1 MLPSLAD
8 ASRIFAAKRTRP
20 PPPPPPIAGRA
31 LARTLKALNDRFGQ
45 GADGLKARWSE
56 IVGAALARRTEP
68 VKLVKPRAGGGAAL
82 EIRVEGPSAAL
93 VQHQAAE
100 ILERVNLF
108 LGPGAATRLRII
120 QGPLRGPP
128 PLGRPTPGAARRRVK
143 APLDAAEEQ
152 ALAQSLEALP
162 EGRLKG
168 ALTRLGREVM
178 REAIREAGAKR

>member
-8 ASRIFAAKRTRP
+8 ASRILSAKRTRP

-31 LARTLKALNDRFGQ
+31 LTRTLKALNDRFGQ
-45 GADGLKARWSE
+45 GAEGLKARWSE
-56 IVGAALARRTEP
+56 IVGAAIARRTEP
-68 VKLVKPRAGGGAAL
+68 VKLTNPKSGGAAL
-82 EIRVEGPSAAL
+82 EIRVDGPSAAL
-93 VQHQAAE
+93 VQHQAPE

-108 LGPGAATRLRII
+108 LGPGAVTRLRII
-120 QGPLRGPP
+120 QGPLRGAP
-128 PLGRPTPGAARRRVK
+128 PLGRPPAGAARRRVK

-162 EGRLKG
+162 EGRLKA

-178 REAIREAGAKR
+178 REAGPRR